1 MTRSTSRLPR
11 GRLRALAAVAALT
24 ALAASACTTPGA
36 ASQGPSTGPGST
48 NSAAPT
54 TATPTPTAPAVAF
67 TPSVDEGATVPVD
80 TVVSVAASGGSLT
93 AVQLTYQDPKNG
105 PQAVEG
111 TIAPDG
117 STWTARSLLEPGA
130 NYTLAMTGVNV
141 DGAQSTASRAFASQN
156 LSKKQQIYPRLA
168 GDGATVG
175 VAMPVV
181 VNFDVPVTDRASFE
195 KKMTVTSVPVQAGSW
210 SWISNTEVHWRPE
223 NYWQPGTKVSVNLD
237 LNSVPGGNGTYGQ
250 MSLAGGFTVG
260 SALTMKADLAA
271 HQLTVTINGAVA
283 RTIPV
288 TGGKRGWESRSGTK
302 VIMEKF
308 STLKMD
314 ATTIGVEPGDPNY
327 YSIPDVRYA
336 MRETWSGEFLH
347 AAPWSVGSQ
356 GRANVSHGCIGMSTG
371 NAAWL
376 FNQVKIG
383 DPVVVTGTNRGLE
396 KGNGWSDW
404 NISYADFKAGSALAP
419 KA

>member
-1 MTRSTSRLPR
+1 MDPTPR
-11 GRLRALAAVAALT
+11 RRARPTPRRVAVGLLAVLALA
-24 ALAASACTTPGA
+24 ACTTP
-36 ASQGPSTGPGST
+36 SPSP
-48 NSAAPT
+48 APT
-54 TATPTPTAPAVAF
+54 AGSGTLTPEVTPTPSAPAVAF
-67 TPSVDEGATVPVD
+67 KPSVDEGATVPVD
-80 TVVSVAASGGSLT
+80 TVVSVAASGGSIT
-93 AVQLTYQDPKNG
+93 AVQLTYQDPKTG

-117 STWTARSLLEPGA
+117 SAWTARSLLEPGVA
-130 NYTLAMTGVNV
+130 YTMAMTGVNV
-141 DGAQSTASRAFASQN
+141 DGQQSTASRGFTSQN
-156 LSKKQQIYPRLA
+156 LSKKQQIYPRLVA
-168 GDGATVG
+168 DGATVG
-175 VAMPVV
+175 IAMPVV
-181 VNFDVPVTDRASFE
+181 VTFDVPVTERASFE
-195 KKMTVTSVPVQAGSW
+195 KRMTVTSVPAQRGSW
-210 SWISNTEVHWRPE
+210 SWFSNTEVHWRPE
-223 NYWQPGTKVSVNLD
+223 SYWQPGTTVSVNLD
-237 LNSVPGGNGTYGQ
+237 LNSVPAGNGTYGQ

-260 SALTMKADLAA
+260 KALTMKADLAA
-271 HQLTVTINGAVA
+271 HQLTVTIDGAVA

-314 ATTIGVEPGDPNY
+314 ASTLGIEKDDPNY

-376 FNQVKIG
+376 FNQVKVG
-383 DPVVVTGTNRGLE
+383 DPIVVTGTGKGME
-396 KGNGWSDW
+396 KGNGWTDW
-404 NISYADFKAGSALAP
+404 NVSFADYQAGSALTQA
-419 KA
+419 

>member
-1 MTRSTSRLPR
+1 MDPTPR
-11 GRLRALAAVAALT
+11 RRARPTPRRAAVGLLAVLAL
-24 ALAASACTTPGA
+24 SACTTP
-36 ASQGPSTGPGST
+36 SPSP
-48 NSAAPT
+48 APT
-54 TATPTPTAPAVAF
+54 DGSRTVTPEVTPTPSAPAVAF
-67 TPSVDEGATVPVD
+67 KPSVDEGATVPVD
-80 TVVSVAASGGSLT
+80 TVVSVAASGGSIT
-93 AVQLTYQDPKNG
+93 AVQLTYQDPKAG

-117 STWTARSLLEPGA
+117 SAWTARSLLEPGVA
-130 NYTLAMTGVNV
+130 YTMAMTGVNV
-141 DGAQSTASRAFASQN
+141 DGQQASATRAFTSQN
-156 LSKKQQIYPRLA
+156 LSKKQEIYPRLIA
-168 GDGATVG
+168 DGATVG
-175 VAMPVV
+175 IAMPVV
-181 VNFDVPVTDRASFE
+181 VTFDVPVTDRASFE
-195 KKMTVTSVPVQAGSW
+195 KRMTVTSVPAQRGSW
-210 SWISNTEVHWRPE
+210 SWFSNTEVHWRPE
-223 NYWQPGTKVSVNLD
+223 SYWQPGTKVDVNLD
-237 LNSVPGGNGTYGQ
+237 LNSVPAGNGTYGQ

-260 SALTMKADLAA
+260 NALTMKADLAA
-271 HQLTVTINGAVA
+271 HQLTVTIDGAVA

-314 ATTIGVEPGDPNY
+314 ASTLGIEKDDPNY

-376 FNQVKIG
+376 FNQVKVG
-383 DPVVVTGTNRGLE
+383 DPVVVTGTSKGME
-396 KGNGWSDW
+396 KGNGWTDW
-404 NISYADFKAGSALAP
+404 NVSFADYRAGSALTQA
-419 KA
+419 

>member
-1 MTRSTSRLPR
+1 MDPTPR
-11 GRLRALAAVAALT
+11 RRARPTPRRVAVGLLAVLALA
-24 ALAASACTTPGA
+24 ACTTP
-36 ASQGPSTGPGST
+36 SPSP
-48 NSAAPT
+48 APT
-54 TATPTPTAPAVAF
+54 AGSGTLTPEVTPTPSAPAVAF
-67 TPSVDEGATVPVD
+67 KPSVDEGATVPVD
-80 TVVSVAASGGSLT
+80 TVVSVAASGGSIT
-93 AVQLTYQDPKNG
+93 AVQLTYQDPKTG

-117 STWTARSLLEPGA
+117 SAWTARSLLEPGVA
-130 NYTLAMTGVNV
+130 YTMAMTGVNV
-141 DGAQSTASRAFASQN
+141 DGQQSTASRAFTSQN

-168 GDGATVG
+168 ADGATVG
-175 VAMPVV
+175 IAMPVV
-181 VNFDVPVTDRASFE
+181 VTFDVPVTERASFE
-195 KKMTVTSVPVQAGSW
+195 KRMTVTSVPAQRGSW
-210 SWISNTEVHWRPE
+210 SWFSNTEVHWRPE
-223 NYWQPGTKVSVNLD
+223 SYWQPGTTVSVNLD
-237 LNSVPGGNGTYGQ
+237 LNSVPAGNGTYGQ

-260 SALTMKADLAA
+260 KALTMKADLAA
-271 HQLTVTINGAVA
+271 HQLTVTIDGAVA

-288 TGGKRGWESRSGTK
+288 TGGKRGWESRSGSK

-314 ATTIGVEPGDPNY
+314 ASTLGIEKDDPNY

-376 FNQVKIG
+376 FNQVKVG
-383 DPVVVTGTNRGLE
+383 DPIVVTGTGKGME
-396 KGNGWSDW
+396 KGNGWTDW
-404 NISYADFKAGSALAP
+404 NVSFADYQAGSALTQA
-419 KA
+419 

>member
-1 MTRSTSRLPR
+1 MDPTPR
-11 GRLRALAAVAALT
+11 RRARPTPRRVAVGLLAVLALA
-24 ALAASACTTPGA
+24 ACTTP
-36 ASQGPSTGPGST
+36 SPSP
-48 NSAAPT
+48 APT
-54 TATPTPTAPAVAF
+54 AGSGTLTPEVTPTPSAPAVAF
-67 TPSVDEGATVPVD
+67 KPSVDEGATVPVD
-80 TVVSVAASGGSLT
+80 TVVSVAASGGSIT
-93 AVQLTYQDPKNG
+93 AVQLTYQDPKTG

-117 STWTARSLLEPGA
+117 SAWTARSLLEPGVA
-130 NYTLAMTGVNV
+130 YTMAMTGVNV
-141 DGAQSTASRAFASQN
+141 DGQQSTASRAFTSQN

-168 GDGATVG
+168 ADGATVG
-175 VAMPVV
+175 IAMPVV
-181 VNFDVPVTDRASFE
+181 VTFDVPVTERASFE
-195 KKMTVTSVPVQAGSW
+195 KRMTVTSVPAQRGSW
-210 SWISNTEVHWRPE
+210 SWFSNTEVHWRPE
-223 NYWQPGTKVSVNLD
+223 SYWQPGTTVSVNLD
-237 LNSVPGGNGTYGQ
+237 LNSVPAGNGTYGQ

-260 SALTMKADLAA
+260 KALTMKADLAA
-271 HQLTVTINGAVA
+271 HQLTVTIDGAVA

-314 ATTIGVEPGDPNY
+314 ASTLGIEKDDPNY

-376 FNQVKIG
+376 FNQVKVG
-383 DPVVVTGTNRGLE
+383 DPIVVTGTGKGME
-396 KGNGWSDW
+396 KGNGWTDW
-404 NISYADFKAGSALAP
+404 NVSFADYQAGSALTQA
-419 KA
+419 